1 MPKIQ
6 TPAKGLITYTI
17 KVDGKAI
24 PEQFQVHSIVVEQ
37 VINRITLATVKVIDG
52 DASKEDFT
60 ASESQYFVPGNKVT
74 VEVGYD
80 SKNKPIFD
88 GVITKMSLKVEGDL
102 GSTLEFV
109 CKDLAVK
116 MTIGRKNGNYQKMT
130 DSSIISK
137 VIGNYAGLSAEVAS
151 TSPELAE
158 MVQYYSSDWDFIL
171 ARAEVNG
178 LLVSCLNGKVKVF
191 DPNKD
196 VKSALKVTYG
206 ENLFSFDAELNS
218 VNQLSKTTAS
228 AWDPKTQQV
237 INGSD
242 SNAKAGPG
250 NISSSK
256 LSQVV
261 ALADYQMQTTAAE
274 EKGELENWS
283 KAQIKKS
290 ELGKIIGEVQFQGT
304 ELVSIGQYITL
315 NGVGDRFNGD
325 HFVSKIRHE
334 IVDGNWFV
342 DADIGLETHWFI
354 QEPGVVA
361 PTASGLLPGVQG
373 LHSAKVKKIHDD
385 PDSGYRI
392 LITLALL
399 DPQQVGIWARLSNFY
414 SSGGFGSFFLPEVDD
429 EVIVGFLN
437 DDPRYPIILGS
448 MYSHTRK
455 PFSELQPNQ
464 DNSHKAI
471 VTKSEIRLVF
481 NDKDIQ
487 ITITTPAGNTVL
499 LDDKNKQISITDQNS
514 NSIVM
519 SSAGIDMK
527 SPKNINISAE
537 QKVSISGKMGV
548 DIMAPNGDI
557 DSSAMNISDSADMA
571 FTAKGGLSGTVDGG
585 TSLTVKAAM
594 VMIN

>member
-1 MPKIQ
+1 MPKVQ
-6 TPAKGLITYTI
+6 DPSKGLITYTI

-37 VINRITLATVKVIDG
+37 MINRITFATIKVIDG
-52 DASKEDFT
+52 DASKEDFS
-60 ASESQYFVPGNKVT
+60 ASESKYFVPGNNVT

-80 SKNKPIFD
+80 SKNKPIFN
-88 GVITKMSLKVEGDL
+88 GIITKMSLKVEGDL

-116 MTIGRKNGNYQKMT
+116 MTVGRKNNNYQKMT
-130 DSSIISK
+130 DSNIMSK
-137 VIGNYAGLSAEVAS
+137 IIGNYAGLSAEVAS

-178 LLVSCLNGKVKVF
+178 LLVSCLNGKVRVF

-196 VKSALKVTYG
+196 VKPILKVTYG

-218 VNQLSKTTAS
+218 VTQLSKTTAS
-228 AWDPKTQQV
+228 AWDPKTQKV

-242 SNAKAGPG
+242 SHAKAGPG

-256 LSQVV
+256 LSKVV
-261 ALADYQMQTTAAE
+261 ALANYQMQTTAAE
-274 EKGELENWS
+274 GKDELDNWS

-325 HFVSKIRHE
+325 HFVSKISHK
-334 IVDGNWFV
+334 IVDGNWLV
-342 DADIGLETHWFI
+342 DAHIGLEIHWFI
-354 QEPGVVA
+354 QEPDVVA
-361 PTASGLLPGVQG
+361 PTAAGLLPGVQG
-373 LHSAKVKKIHDD
+373 LHSAIVKKIYDD

-392 LITLALL
+392 LITLPLL
-399 DPQQVGIWARLSNFY
+399 DPQQVGIWARLGNFY

-448 MYSHTRK
+448 MYSHARK
-455 PFSELQPNQ
+455 PFCELQPNQ

-471 VTKSEIRLVF
+471 VTKSETRLVF

-487 ITITTPAGNTVL
+487 ITITTPAGNKIL
-499 LDDKNKQISITDQNS
+499 LDDKDKQISITDQNS

-519 SSAGIDMK
+519 SNAGIDMK
-527 SPKNINISAE
+527 SPKNITISAD

-548 DIMAPNGDI
+548 DVNASSGDI
-557 DSSAMNISDSADMA
+557 NNSAMNISDSADMA